1 MFSPA
6 RLAFVLETLVE
17 WKGSGPDSGPPTER
31 FFVVLLRPAADP
43 LTVIYP
49 IAGVSRL
56 DRTSRIVR
64 SSFDRAE
71 RMLNLELANPDQAKA
86 FMDRQFASTGLGD
99 QYDWIHEYDAMSASV

>member
-17 WKGSGPDSGPPTER
+17 WKGSDFDSGSTTER

-49 IAGVSRL
+49 MSPSIHG
-56 DRTSRIVR
+56 
-64 SSFDRAE
+64 FD
-71 RMLNLELANPDQAKA
+71 
-86 FMDRQFASTGLGD
+86 
-99 QYDWIHEYDAMSASV
+99 